1 MMMVGRELNMLYL
14 NDASEF
20 CLFRPD
26 VFGDIVAD
34 EIRLGKAVCL
44 INRCLNAVEFTRLL
58 PT

>member
-1 MMMVGRELNMLYL
+1 MVGRELNMLYL